1 MRLER
6 ADWSESLHVDRRTA
20 PRGEIVAGARP
31 QSIRRGGMTGAGP
44 PGHGAC
50 PPWGAPPPSTVS
62 NGLQQGVEA
71 MAWGHRVYSW
81 QVSVR
86 FFVGRQRMKRN
97 TQVVRARP
105 DRRPA
110 APPPALGGPAAVAAA
125 AIAASGGVGGVSPP
139 PLAATCDASAA
150 SRRVVRLAS
159 RCRVSARGDRLGATR
174 ADGFFDYEQ
183 GATGVVGGLDRRRRG
198 GGKGTS
204 PGGPAPPSGQTL
216 QRRPQVIFAK
226 RGATWR

>member
-1 MRLER
+1 
-6 ADWSESLHVDRRTA
+6 
-20 PRGEIVAGARP
+20 
-31 QSIRRGGMTGAGP
+31 
-44 PGHGAC
+44 
-50 PPWGAPPPSTVS
+50 
-62 NGLQQGVEA
+62 

-86 FFVGRQRMKRN
+86 FLVGRQRMKRN

-183 GATGVVGGLDRRRRG
+183 GATGVVGGLDRGRRG
-198 GGKGTS
+198 GG
-204 PGGPAPPSGQTL
+204 GGDVTRGARASVNAVAATATAAATASCTAWDAAVAIACAFVVPVAAIRADA
-216 QRRPQVIFAK
+216 RRPTHEI
-226 RGATWR
+226 T